1 VQDHPHRDPTASAPA
16 VGTPAEP
23 PVDLDPTASESPPT
37 ESGDATAG
45 GQGLTI
51 GHIGRYALKQQLG
64 EGGLG
69 TVYAAYDPILSRTI
83 AVKTLHLSVAE
94 GDRATLDALFLNE
107 ARAAAGL
114 NHPNIVTVY
123 DAGLSEQG
131 VYIAMERLRGRD
143 LRQLLAN
150 GWRPDIVQTAQIMR
164 RVSDALSYAHSKGVI
179 HCDIKPANIF
189 MVGRTLPKVVDFGIA
204 RVAHGQDIPALEGVV
219 AGSPHYLAPEQLR
232 GETIDR
238 RCDVYALGVVM
249 YELLTHHKAFDGNSL
264 PEIVHAVEHTRPAT
278 PHELRPE
285 VPTALS
291 DITMRA
297 IAHDPA
303 QRYRSAR
310 QMSQALK
317 QWIEAEAEINGDEG
331 AHSRGG
337 KRRLIVAALAV
348 GAVIGAVA
356 GWQLLGASDSEPSR
370 TADGTSR
377 SARTTAPAVAPVQ
390 AAIAAAVA
398 APPAGNDESTG
409 ASSTAAGEALAVLPP
424 AATPPAA
431 RPRAADKQGAR
442 EARATHEP
450 TARSAN
456 AAPATGVVQ
465 LAVAPWGQIEV
476 DGKGAGLTPP
486 LAQLT
491 LSVGEHVITVRNADF
506 APHTVTVRVSG
517 DQPVVV
523 RHRFGS

>member
-1 VQDHPHRDPTASAPA
+1 VQPQEQRDSDRAQPEGKTAEAS
-16 VGTPAEP
+16 
-23 PVDLDPTASESPPT
+23 VDLNLTDSALDGASS
-37 ESGDATAG
+37 DG
-45 GQGLTI
+45 GPAAAQGLTI

-150 GWRPDIVQTAQIMR
+150 GWRPDIVQAAQILR

-232 GETIDR
+232 GETVDR

-249 YELLTHHKAFDGNSL
+249 YELLTHRKAFDGQSL
-264 PEIVHAVEHTRPAT
+264 AEIVHAVEHLRPPA
-278 PHELRPE
+278 PHEVRPE
-285 VPTALS
+285 VPIALS
-291 DITMRA
+291 EITMRA
-297 IAHDPA
+297 LAHDPA

-310 QMSQALK
+310 QMSQALRA
-317 QWIEAEAEINGDEG
+317 WIEAEAEIAGDD
-331 AHSRGG
+331 SLLPRRGN
-337 KRRLIVAALAV
+337 KRRVLIATLLAGAALGGV
-348 GAVIGAVA
+348 
-356 GWQLLGASDSEPSR
+356 GWQLMA
-370 TADGTSR
+370 
-377 SARTTAPAVAPVQ
+377 TTDMPRPIEAAAAPA
-390 AAIAAAVA
+390 
-398 APPAGNDESTG
+398 S
-409 ASSTAAGEALAVLPP
+409 
-424 AATPPAA
+424 
-431 RPRAADKQGAR
+431 
-442 EARATHEP
+442 EP
-450 TARSAN
+450 TATPVVVPVATKTEELLSHASPGVSDATTAGALTPVPVRPKPPERPAVREPRDRPAPRDAAPKPV

-465 LAVAPWGQIEV
+465 LAVSPWGQIEI
-476 DGKGAGLTPP
+476 DGKNAGVTPP
-486 LAQLT
+486 LSQLT
-491 LSVGEHVITVRNADF
+491 LSVGEHVITVRNEDF
-506 APHTVTVRVSG
+506 TPHTVTVRISA
-517 DQPVVV
+517 DKPVTV

>member
-1 VQDHPHRDPTASAPA
+1 VQDHPQRDKTAAAPA
-16 VGTPAEP
+16 NVNAPAAP
-23 PVDLDPTASESPPT
+23 TDLDPTTTESPPS
-37 ESGDATAG
+37 EGGDAAAG

-164 RVSDALSYAHSKGVI
+164 RVCDALSYAHSKGVI

-238 RCDVYALGVVM
+238 RCDVYALGAVM
-249 YELLTHHKAFDGNSL
+249 YELLTHRKAFDGKSL
-264 PEIVHAVEHTRPAT
+264 QEIVHAVEHARPLP

-285 VPTALS
+285 VPRALS
-291 DITMRA
+291 DIATRA
-297 IAHDPA
+297 IERDPA

-317 QWIEAEAEINGDEG
+317 EWLDGEAEIGTEDG
-331 AHSRGG
+331 AQARQG
-337 KRRLIVAALAV
+337 KRRLFVAALAA
-348 GAVIGAVA
+348 GAAIGVVA
-356 GWQLLGASDSEPSR
+356 GWQLLGGVDSSIHGADAGTPDTALAPPPAASS
-370 TADGTSR
+370 
-377 SARTTAPAVAPVQ
+377 VAT
-390 AAIAAAVA
+390 AVA
-398 APPAGNDESTG
+398 ALPSIAADSAPAAAAAEPPPAVSPTPVRPRVVAKPPPRER
-409 ASSTAAGEALAVLPP
+409 EAPARPAKP
-424 AATPPAA
+424 AAA
-431 RPRAADKQGAR
+431 
-442 EARATHEP
+442 
-450 TARSAN
+450 
-456 AAPATGVVQ
+456 ATGVVQ

-476 DGKGAGLTPP
+476 DGKGAGVTPP

-491 LSVGEHVITVRNADF
+491 LSVGDHVITIRNSDF
-506 APHTVTVRVSG
+506 APRTVTVRVLA

>member
-1 VQDHPHRDPTASAPA
+1 MQPQEPSAPDRA
-16 VGTPAEP
+16 QAEAKPAEP
-23 PVDLDPTASESPPT
+23 AVDLNLTDSALDGASSDGSP
-37 ESGDATAG
+37 AG
-45 GQGLTI
+45 AQSLTI

-94 GDRATLDALFLNE
+94 GDRAALDALFLNE

-150 GWRPDIVQTAQIMR
+150 GWRPDIVQAAQILR

-232 GETIDR
+232 GETVDR

-249 YELLTHHKAFDGNSL
+249 YELLTHRKAFDGKSL
-264 PEIVHAVEHTRPAT
+264 AEIVHAVEHTRPTA
-278 PHELRPE
+278 PHQVRPE
-285 VPTALS
+285 VPVALS

-297 IAHDPA
+297 LAHDPA

-310 QMSQALK
+310 QMSQALRD
-317 QWIEAEAEINGDEG
+317 WLETEAELAGDD
-331 AHSRGG
+331 ALP
-337 KRRLIVAALAV
+337 RRANRRRVLAATLL
-348 GAVIGAVA
+348 IGAAIGGVVGWRLMTPERPLHSVEAAAAQPVEAPVA
-356 GWQLLGASDSEPSR
+356 VAVPAKTEDPAPPSDKLQTE
-370 TADGTSR
+370 
-377 SARTTAPAVAPVQ
+377 APASPAVPAPTPVR
-390 AAIAAAVA
+390 AKPTAERS
-398 APPAGNDESTG
+398 PAREVRDR
-409 ASSTAAGEALAVLPP
+409 
-424 AATPPAA
+424 PAA
-431 RPRAADKQGAR
+431 R
-442 EARATHEP
+442 EA
-450 TARSAN
+450 SAKPA
-456 AAPATGVVQ
+456 AAPATGMVQ
-465 LAVAPWGQIEV
+465 LAITPWGQVEI
-476 DGKGAGLTPP
+476 DGKNAGVAPP
-486 LAQLT
+486 LTQLK
-491 LSVGEHVITVRNADF
+491 LSVGDHVITVRNEDF
-506 APHTVTVRVSG
+506 APHTVTVRVSA
-517 DQPVVV
+517 DQPITV

>member
-1 VQDHPHRDPTASAPA
+1 VQPHEQRDSDRAQAEA
-16 VGTPAEP
+16 KPAEP
-23 PVDLDPTASESPPT
+23 AVDLNLTDSALDGASSDGSP
-37 ESGDATAG
+37 AG
-45 GQGLTI
+45 AQSLTI

-150 GWRPDIVQTAQIMR
+150 GWRPDIVQAAQILR

-232 GETIDR
+232 GETVDR

-249 YELLTHHKAFDGNSL
+249 YELLTHRKAFDGKSL
-264 PEIVHAVEHTRPAT
+264 SEIVHAVEHVAPPA
-278 PHELRPE
+278 PHEVRAE
-285 VPTALS
+285 VPLALS
-291 DITMRA
+291 NITMRA

-310 QMSQALK
+310 QMSQALRE
-317 QWIEAEAEINGDEG
+317 WLETEAEIGGEEG
-331 AHSRGG
+331 APRKNRRRMLVGTLLVGTAIGG
-337 KRRLIVAALAV
+337 
-348 GAVIGAVA
+348 VA
-356 GWQLLGASDSEPSR
+356 GWLLMAQDAERVR
-370 TADGTSR
+370 TAE
-377 SARTTAPAVAPVQ
+377 
-390 AAIAAAVA
+390 AAAQVAAAVA
-398 APPAGNDESTG
+398 ATPVAPAP
-409 ASSTAAGEALAVLPP
+409 AP
-424 AATPPAA
+424 AAPPSEDNTNSSANNEAPASAALTPAPRARQPEKPAA
-431 RPRAADKQGAR
+431 REAKERAPRETPR
-442 EARATHEP
+442 P
-450 TARSAN
+450 
-456 AAPATGVVQ
+456 AAPAATGVVQ
-465 LAVAPWGQIEV
+465 LAITPWGQVEI
-476 DGKGAGLTPP
+476 DGKSAGVTPP
-486 LAQLT
+486 LSQLT
-491 LSVGEHVITVRNADF
+491 LSVGDHVISVRNEDF
-506 APHTVTVRVSG
+506 APHTVTVRVSA
-517 DQPVVV
+517 DQPVTV

>member
-1 VQDHPHRDPTASAPA
+1 VQPQEQRDSDR
-16 VGTPAEP
+16 AEP
-23 PVDLDPTASESPPT
+23 EAKPADAAVDLNLTDSALDGASS
-37 ESGDATAG
+37 DG
-45 GQGLTI
+45 GPAAAQSLTI

-150 GWRPDIVQTAQIMR
+150 GWRPDIVQAAQILR

-232 GETIDR
+232 GETVDR

-249 YELLTHHKAFDGNSL
+249 YELLTHRKAFDGQSL
-264 PEIVHAVEHTRPAT
+264 AEIVHAVEHLRPPA
-278 PHELRPE
+278 PHEVRPE
-285 VPTALS
+285 VPVALS

-297 IAHDPA
+297 LAHDPA

-310 QMSQALK
+310 QMSQALRA
-317 QWIEAEAEINGDEG
+317 WIEAEAEIGGDD
-331 AHSRGG
+331 SLLPRRGN
-337 KRRLIVAALAV
+337 KRRVLMAALLA
-348 GAVIGAVA
+348 GAAIGGVV
-356 GWQLLGASDSEPSR
+356 GWQLMAPSDTPRLAEADSAPAADPTPALSTAPVAAKTEDTSSQTPAAVSEPIAPGAITPAPVR
-370 TADGTSR
+370 PKPAER
-377 SARTTAPAVAPVQ
+377 PAVREPRERPAQ
-390 AAIAAAVA
+390 RDA
-398 APPAGNDESTG
+398 APKPA
-409 ASSTAAGEALAVLPP
+409 
-424 AATPPAA
+424 
-431 RPRAADKQGAR
+431 
-442 EARATHEP
+442 
-450 TARSAN
+450 

-465 LAVAPWGQIEV
+465 LAVTPWGQIEI
-476 DGKGAGLTPP
+476 DGKKAGVTPP
-486 LAQLT
+486 LSQLT
-491 LSVGEHVITVRNADF
+491 LSVGEHVITVRNEDF
-506 APHTVTVRVSG
+506 TPHTVTVRISA
-517 DQPVVV
+517 DKPVTV

>member
-1 VQDHPHRDPTASAPA
+1 
-16 VGTPAEP
+16 
-23 PVDLDPTASESPPT
+23 
-37 ESGDATAG
+37 
-45 GQGLTI
+45 
-51 GHIGRYALKQQLG
+51 
-64 EGGLG
+64 
-69 TVYAAYDPILSRTI
+69 
-83 AVKTLHLSVAE
+83 
-94 GDRATLDALFLNE
+94 
-107 ARAAAGL
+107 
-114 NHPNIVTVY
+114 
-123 DAGLSEQG
+123 
-131 VYIAMERLRGRD
+131 MERLRGRD
-143 LRQLLAN
+143 LRQLMAN
-150 GWRPDIVQTAQIMR
+150 GWRRDIVQTAQIMR

-249 YELLTHHKAFDGNSL
+249 YELLTHRKAFDGKSL
-264 PEIVHAVEHTRPAT
+264 PEIVHAVEHTRPLA
-278 PHELRPE
+278 PHALRAE
-285 VPTALS
+285 VPQALS

-310 QMSQALK
+310 QMSLALK
-317 QWIEAEAEINGDEG
+317 QWLDAEAELGAEEG
-331 AHSRGG
+331 PRRG
-337 KRRLIVAALAV
+337 KRRLIVAALTVGVAV
-348 GAVIGAVA
+348 GAVA
-356 GWQLLGASDSEPSR
+356 GWQLLGSSDAEPSR
-370 TADGTSR
+370 TAEAAKS
-377 SARTTAPAVAPVQ
+377 TAPATMPPVQSAVAMTVATPVAPGDENTQTASTSAESPVVP
-390 AAIAAAVA
+390 APAA
-398 APPAGNDESTG
+398 APPKPRSQ
-409 ASSTAAGEALAVLPP
+409 
-424 AATPPAA
+424 ATEKPAA
-431 RPRAADKQGAR
+431 REVRPAR
-442 EARATHEP
+442 ETN
-450 TARSAN
+450 TARSGN

-465 LAVAPWGQIEV
+465 LAVAPWGEIDV

-491 LSVGEHVITVRNADF
+491 LSVGEHVITVRNSDF

>member
-1 VQDHPHRDPTASAPA
+1 MQPDEQSHSARA
-16 VGTPAEP
+16 LSEAKRADAA
-23 PVDLDPTASESPPT
+23 VDLNLTDSALDGASSDGGP
-37 ESGDATAG
+37 AG
-45 GQGLTI
+45 AQSVSI

-150 GWRPDIVQTAQIMR
+150 GWRADIVQAAQILR

-204 RVAHGQDIPALEGVV
+204 RVAHGQDIAALEGVV

-232 GETIDR
+232 GETVDR

-249 YELLTHHKAFDGNSL
+249 YELLTHRKAFDGKWL
-264 PEIVHAVEHTRPAT
+264 PEIVHAVEHVPPRP
-278 PHELRPE
+278 PHEVRPE
-285 VPTALS
+285 VPVALS
-291 DITMRA
+291 EITMRA
-297 IAHDPA
+297 LAHDPA

-310 QMSQALK
+310 QMSQALR
-317 QWIEAEAEINGDEG
+317 QWIESEAEIAGDE
-331 AHSRGG
+331 SSSKGG
-337 KRRLIVAALAV
+337 NKRRVLLATLLAGAA
-348 GAVIGAVA
+348 IGGVV
-356 GWQLLGASDSEPSR
+356 GWQLMSSQEP
-370 TADGTSR
+370 THVVEATPPP
-377 SARTTAPAVAPVQ
+377 APEPTPAPAPPAVAK
-390 AAIAAAVA
+390 IEDT
-398 APPAGNDESTG
+398 APPSAAGND
-409 ASSTAAGEALAVLPP
+409 ATANLTPTPSPP
-424 AATPPAA
+424 RIKAAERPVVRDTRERPA
-431 RPRAADKQGAR
+431 QR
-442 EARATHEP
+442 EAAP
-450 TARSAN
+450 KPV
-456 AAPATGVVQ
+456 AAPATGVLQ
-465 LAVAPWGQIEV
+465 LAVTPWGQIEI
-476 DGKGAGLTPP
+476 DGKSAGVTPP
-486 LAQLT
+486 LSQLT
-491 LSVGEHVITVRNADF
+491 LSVGEHVITVRNEDF
-506 APHTVTVRVSG
+506 TPHTVTVRVSA
-517 DQPVVV
+517 DKPVTV

>member
-1 VQDHPHRDPTASAPA
+1 VQDHPSRDKSPPAPNGRTSAD
-16 VGTPAEP
+16 P
-23 PVDLDPTASESPPT
+23 PVDLDPTASESPPS
-37 ESGDATAG
+37 EGGDAAAG
-45 GQGLTI
+45 GHGLTI

-83 AVKTLHLSVAE
+83 AVKTLHLSVVE

-143 LRQLLAN
+143 LRQLMAN

-249 YELLTHHKAFDGNSL
+249 YELLTHRKAFDGKSL
-264 PEIVHAVEHTRPAT
+264 SEIVHAVEHTKPAA
-278 PHELRPE
+278 PHQLRPE
-285 VPTALS
+285 VPVALS

-310 QMSQALK
+310 QMAQALK
-317 QWIEAEAEINGDEG
+317 QWLDAEAELAGDEG
-331 AHSRGG
+331 VQGRIG
-337 KRRLIVAALAV
+337 KRRLVAAALAV
-348 GAVIGAVA
+348 GAAIGAVA
-356 GWQLLGASDSEPSR
+356 GWQLLGSSDTEPSR
-370 TADGTSR
+370 AAEAA
-377 SARTTAPAVAPVQ
+377 SATLLATAPAMAPISSSIPITV
-390 AAIAAAVA
+390 AAAVSA
-398 APPAGNDESTG
+398 SDDGTLSAPNS
-409 ASSTAAGEALAVLPP
+409 AGEALAAPVPAVAPP
-424 AATPPAA
+424 APRAPAVERQAA
-431 RPRAADKQGAR
+431 REPRAPRD
-442 EARATHEP
+442 TH
-450 TARSAN
+450 TRNSA

-476 DGKGAGLTPP
+476 DGKGAGVTPP

-506 APHTVTVRVSG
+506 APHTITVRVSA
-517 DQPVVV
+517 DQPAVV

>member
-1 VQDHPHRDPTASAPA
+1 MQPHEQRDSDRAKPEVKPEA
-16 VGTPAEP
+16 
-23 PVDLDPTASESPPT
+23 PVDLNVTDSALDGASSDGSP
-37 ESGDATAG
+37 AG
-45 GQGLTI
+45 AQSLTI

-83 AVKTLHLSVAE
+83 AVKTLHLSAAE
-94 GDRATLDALFLNE
+94 GDRAALDALFLNE

-150 GWRPDIVQTAQIMR
+150 GWRPDIVQAAQILR

-232 GETIDR
+232 GETVDR

-249 YELLTHHKAFDGNSL
+249 YELLTHRKAFDGKSL
-264 PEIVHAVEHTRPAT
+264 PEIVHAVEHVRPPA
-278 PHELRPE
+278 PHEVRPE
-285 VPTALS
+285 VPVALS
-291 DITMRA
+291 DITMHA

-310 QMSQALK
+310 QMSQALRE
-317 QWIEAEAEINGDEG
+317 WLEAEAEIGGDEG
-331 AHSRGG
+331 GPLRG
-337 KRRLIVAALAV
+337 KRRRLLVATLL
-348 GAVIGAVA
+348 IGAGIGGVV
-356 GWQLLGASDSEPSR
+356 GWQLMPPDAERARAEAHAATPAVTPVAAVATASLPAAAPAEETPASAGPVTSE
-370 TADGTSR
+370 
-377 SARTTAPAVAPVQ
+377 TTAPAALAP
-390 AAIAAAVA
+390 A
-398 APPAGNDESTG
+398 APR
-409 ASSTAAGEALAVLPP
+409 
-424 AATPPAA
+424 A
-431 RPRAADKQGAR
+431 RQPERPAR
-442 EARATHEP
+442 ERATREAP
-450 TARSAN
+450 RPA

-465 LAVAPWGQIEV
+465 LAVTPWGQIEI
-476 DGKGAGLTPP
+476 DGKSAGVTPP

-491 LSVGEHVITVRNADF
+491 LSVGEHVITVRNEDF
-506 APHTVTVRVSG
+506 APHTVTVRVSA
-517 DQPVVV
+517 DRPVTV

>member
-1 VQDHPHRDPTASAPA
+1 MPA
-16 VGTPAEP
+16 AAAGTPQP
-23 PVDLDPTASESPPT
+23 GPIDLDPTASESPPT
-37 ESGDATAG
+37 EGGEAAG
-45 GQGLTI
+45 GQGVTI

-94 GDRATLDALFLNE
+94 GDRAALDSLFLNE

-143 LRQLLAN
+143 LRQLMAN

-164 RVSDALSYAHSKGVI
+164 RVADALSYAHSKGVI

-249 YELLTHHKAFDGNSL
+249 YELLTHRKAFDGKSL
-264 PEIVHAVEHTRPAT
+264 TEIVHAVEHTRPLA
-278 PHELRPE
+278 PHDLRAE
-285 VPTALS
+285 VPKALS

-317 QWIEAEAEINGDEG
+317 QWIEAEAEVGGEEG
-331 AHSRGG
+331 AQARSG
-337 KRRLIVAALAV
+337 KRRLLATLAV
-348 GAVIGAVA
+348 GAVIGVA
-356 GWQLLGASDSEPSR
+356 GWQLLGGADSSPAVD
-370 TADGTSR
+370 TTVL
-377 SARTTAPAVAPVQ
+377 TAPESAPIQ
-390 AAIAAAVA
+390 SMAAAAVA
-398 APPAGNDESTG
+398 VPAPNDDGAATSAAAEAPAAAPPM
-409 ASSTAAGEALAVLPP
+409 ASPP
-424 AATPPAA
+424 PPKPRPAEKPAA
-431 RPRAADKQGAR
+431 RQPRDTRETQAR
-442 EARATHEP
+442 PAKP
-450 TARSAN
+450 

-476 DGKGAGLTPP
+476 DGKGAGVTPP

-491 LSVGEHVITVRNADF
+491 LSVGEHVITIRNSDF
-506 APHTVTVRVSG
+506 AAHTVTVRVQA
-517 DQPVVV
+517 DLPVVV

>member
-1 VQDHPHRDPTASAPA
+1 VQDPTQRDRPASSGKAA
-16 VGTPAEP
+16 DP
-23 PVDLDPTASESPPT
+23 PIDLDPTASESPPT
-37 ESGDATAG
+37 EGGDAGVG

-94 GDRATLDALFLNE
+94 GDRATLDALFLHE

-143 LRQLLAN
+143 LRQLMAN

-164 RVSDALSYAHSKGVI
+164 RVSDALSYAHSKGVT

-238 RCDVYALGVVM
+238 RCDVYSLGVVM
-249 YELLTHHKAFDGNSL
+249 YELLTHRKAFDGKSL
-264 PEIVHAVEHTRPAT
+264 PEIVHAVEHTRPPS
-278 PHELRPE
+278 PHQVRPE
-285 VPTALS
+285 VPAALS

-297 IAHDPA
+297 ISHDPA

-310 QMSQALK
+310 QMSQALR
-317 QWIEAEAEINGDEG
+317 QWIEAEAEIAGDEG
-331 AHSRGG
+331 AASRGG
-337 KRRLIVAALAV
+337 KRRLIAGALAV
-348 GAVIGAVA
+348 GAAIGLVA
-356 GWQLLGASDSEPSR
+356 GWQLLGSSDGESTHVAATMP
-370 TADGTSR
+370 A
-377 SARTTAPAVAPVQ
+377 TAPATAPVHSSIAVTVASPPAAGDDGASTPPP
-390 AAIAAAVA
+390 AAIEAPPAPPPVA
-398 APPAGNDESTG
+398 APPAPR
-409 ASSTAAGEALAVLPP
+409 AAAV
-424 AATPPAA
+424 TRPAA
-431 RPRAADKQGAR
+431 RETRAAR
-442 EARATHEP
+442 EKDTRT
-450 TARSAN
+450 TA

-465 LAVAPWGQIEV
+465 FAVAPWGQIEV
-476 DGKGAGLTPP
+476 DGKSAGVTPP
-486 LAQLT
+486 LTKLT
-491 LSVGEHVITVRNADF
+491 LSAGEHVITVRNADF
-506 APHTVTVRVSG
+506 APHTVTVRVSA
-517 DQPVVV
+517 DEPVVV
-523 RHRFGS
+523 RHSFGS